1 MFKKVLILG
10 SQRKK
15 SREIID
21 FFKDNSDKYKVTA
34 LLCNDEKQIDYFK
47 KQIKEMSP
55 SVVFFPNK
63 ELAEKIEEEFN
74 IKCYFD
80 YLQYSLFLKNT
91 DSDLV
96 ISDFTGIDSVKL
108 ILATIGEYKDIG
120 LLNLEPILYSGK
132 IIINEAKNKGVNLK
146 LITSQFHNFSQFL
159 ETRSLSDINKVTL
172 IDYDTKEDKENLM
185 NYTYPSK
192 TISEFKKIMYYKN
205 KMWLSRHLIGTCNL
219 YDLDVGDFQY
229 YKSNTD
235 KVNLI
240 LQLKDG
246 SNFFNYFKNTKDI
259 IYNHYY
265 LENKNI
271 KEIDSLENKIDIK
284 LQKIKEEEIRT
295 LELAKSA
302 IKKGGSYPILFQI
315 VYDICAEG
323 IYNNNLPQDSFV
335 KIFSKIIE
343 DDSLYSKNPN
353 IQTIFALEEKIR
365 LKIESEYYKKKTKK

>member
-15 SREIID
+15 SHEIID

-47 KQIKEMSP
+47 KQIKEIYP

-80 YLQYSLFLKNT
+80 YSQYSLFLKNT
-91 DSDLV
+91 DCDLV

-146 LITSQFHNFSQFL
+146 LITSQFHTFSQFL
-159 ETRSLSDINKVTL
+159 ETRNLSDINKVTL
-172 IDYDTKEDKENLM
+172 IDYDTKEDKENLI

-205 KMWLSRHLIGTCNL
+205 KMWLSRHLIGMCNL
-219 YDLDVGDFQY
+219 YDLDVDDFQY

-246 SNFFNYFKNTKDI
+246 SNFFNYFKNTKEI

-284 LQKIKEEEIRT
+284 LQKINEEEIRT

-323 IYNNNLPQDSFV
+323 IYNNNLSHDSFV